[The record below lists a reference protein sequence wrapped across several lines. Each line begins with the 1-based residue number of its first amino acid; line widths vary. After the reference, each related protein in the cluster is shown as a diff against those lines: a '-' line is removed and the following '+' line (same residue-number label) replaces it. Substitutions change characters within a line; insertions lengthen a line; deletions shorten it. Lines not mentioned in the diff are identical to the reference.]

1 MKYLLLVDFRL
12 INEIILFIDVQINCD
27 ITALEKTTTN
37 TCSYFMAQKQI
48 YVSRL
53 NLSSTNQRSSAIQ
66 CAMECLLDKRCWY
79 HRTIN
84 ENSNVQCLM
93 YDSTVAFW
101 NAMLSPDE
109 SIYKWMNW
117 FLYYFLFNPYDPKG
131 RVTSWHQFVVDL
143 WKLHILLFWS
153 HLG

>member
-1 MKYLLLVDFRL
+1 MLVDFRL
-12 INEIILFIDVQINCD
+12 INELILFIDVQINWFNSPGKD
-27 ITALEKTTTN
+27 HHQRISWHKN
-37 TCSYFMAQKQI
+37 KS
-48 YVSRL
+48 SSL

-66 CAMECLLDKRCWY
+66 CTMECLLDKRCWY

-84 ENSNVQCLM
+84 ENGNVQCLM
-93 YDSTVAFW
+93 YDSAVAFW

-117 FLYYFLFNPYDPKG
+117 FLYYFLFSPYDPKG
-131 RVTSWHQFVVDL
+131 RVASCHQFVVDL